1 MKVGSKILSTYF
13 QVAKDNHYPE
23 FQTSTST
30 LQKHGTVTVISIIS
44 IAAQKTPEVE
54 ENCENDFSL
63 VMLIKTQP
71 LKRIID

>member
-23 FQTSTST
+23 FQTST

>member
-23 FQTSTST
+23 FQTSTYI
-30 LQKHGTVTVISIIS
+30 KHGTVTIISIIS